1 MEPTNQNTLSFMEH
15 SSKKQDL
22 TIQSV
27 NAIVNPETKN
37 DDTDLPKYDKSNI
50 SDACIKPLIMKQE
63 SILYNEMECK
73 QDVKTDFDEN
83 ICKKCQK
90 KFKVIHYLRR
100 HELTC
105 GMTFHYNCLFCA
117 KTSLLSHTIKCHMT
131 NCHAEQVAVYG
142 MKNAMNAVIK
152 RRKENKEINMNVVLN
167 KENQVLANIE
177 SYFIP
182 MNNFENII
190 KNNKHEE
197 TISNDCK
204 IKKELLE
211 ENYKEG
217 EDFSNLQNNIVHI
230 NKTNIKPS
238 KKYVEALCSN
248 CNVYFTNLKSGVMKC
263 CTHCQSPLIY
273 KCAVCRKCF
282 SKYLSICGHV
292 KYHSK
297 SNLCQIVVED
307 DKYYCGYC
315 NYETIQKSQLLRHI
329 LEHGREKSVFKTK
342 REYFK

>member
-152 RRKENKEINMNVVLN
+152 RRKENKALFWTLF
-167 KENQVLANIE
+167 QD
-177 SYFIP
+177 
-182 MNNFENII
+182 
-190 KNNKHEE
+190 EE